1 MKLAERIWLYQRSSS
16 RRSPPRR
23 TASTKGSHA
32 MVIIEFDE
40 GEDCKPEVGAQAL
53 TELLEFLTAL
63 EQAGIIRNLYTTTD
77 EIEAELEAI
86 EAAQQ
91 AEQAAREPASA

>member
-1 MKLAERIWLYQRSSS
+1 
-16 RRSPPRR
+16 
-23 TASTKGSHA
+23 
-32 MVIIEFDE
+32 
-40 GEDCKPEVGAQAL
+40 VGAQAL